1 MNIEQFSENNRVET
15 PLLVTNVTKGV
26 TGNNQA
32 YLTVTFQDKTG
43 TIDGKKWDARPED
56 DEVFAIGNFLLV
68 EADVLNYRGNLQLK
82 ILKATPLPLEDI
94 EVTDFTISSPIPQKE
109 LEAKLK
115 KYLASFQDQD
125 IAKIVNTLITR
136 HYDQFVTY
144 PAAVR
149 NHHEFAN
156 GLLHHTLAM
165 ADLGEEV
172 VKLYPTLN
180 RDLLLGGIL
189 LHDLGKTEELSGPI
203 IAKYTLEGRLIGHIP
218 LAASEILQVGE
229 ELGIQSEVPLLFAHM
244 VLAHHG
250 KLEFGSPVLPA
261 IREALVLSMIDDLDA
276 KMMMVDKAL
285 NEVAEGEWT
294 PRLWAL
300 NDGYFYQ
307 PKKR

>member
-1 MNIEQFSENNRVET
+1 MRIEQFIENTRIES
-15 PLLVTNVTKGV
+15 PLLVVNLTKGV
-26 TGNNQA
+26 TGNNQS

-43 TIDGKKWDARPED
+43 TIEGKKWDARPG
-56 DEVFAIGNFLLV
+56 DEELFAIGNFVLV

-82 ILKATPLPLEDI
+82 IISSTVLNPETIDI
-94 EVTDFTISSPIPQKE
+94 TQFTISSPIPQKE

-115 KYLASFQDQD
+115 KYLSSFQD
-125 IAKIVNTLITR
+125 KEVSLIVNTLIQR

-156 GLLHHTLAM
+156 GLLYHTLAM
-165 ADLGEEV
+165 ADLGERIAE
-172 VKLYPTLN
+172 LYPSIN
-180 RDLLLGGIL
+180 RDLLLGGIF
-189 LHDLGKTEELSGPI
+189 LHDLGKTVELSGPVI
-203 IAKYTLEGRLIGHIP
+203 SKYTVEGRLIGHIP

-229 ELGIQSEVPLLFAHM
+229 ELGITSEVPMLLTHM

-261 IREALVLSMIDDLDA
+261 TREALALSMIDNFDS

-285 NEVAEGEWT
+285 ADIPEGEWT

-300 NDGYFYQ
+300 DDSYFYQ